1 MTVATVTTRLETNNP
16 CEEVVVLTASDTNTY
31 VSKKFGAVRAVHATM
46 MEDEATLSLPLSIDI
61 SDATITINCT
71 GLSASK
77 VCVTLYGT
85 K

>member
-1 MTVATVTTRLETNNP
+1 MTAATVTTRLDVNNP
-16 CEEVVVLTASDTNTY
+16 TEEVLVLTASDTNTY

-46 MEDEATLSLPLSIDI
+46 MEDEGVLSIPLSISI
-61 SDATITINCT
+61 SGATITINCT